1 MALAS
6 NTYTVAVIIVK
17 GQPIY
22 SSWLVKKPN
31 GGASFKIG
39 NNYKKLHQKSLKLE
53 MVLEEF
59 GNQRQLNGF
68 SVTFNVVPTQIPY
81 YFRKWDK
88 IVVRNE
94 EKTTLLGLW
103 IKVNLCLFCFMFLAV
118 PTIVPKALYL
128 AKNTLPLKYSV
139 CPFCCYVFLISFWDR
154 VSLCSLC

>member
-1 MALAS
+1 
-6 NTYTVAVIIVK
+6 
-17 GQPIY
+17 
-22 SSWLVKKPN
+22 
-31 GGASFKIG
+31 
-39 NNYKKLHQKSLKLE
+39 

-59 GNQRQLNGF
+59 WNQRQLNCS
-68 SVTFNVVPTQIPY
+68 SVTFNVVPTQISY

-88 IVVRNE
+88 IVVTNE
-94 EKTTLLGLW
+94 EKTTLLGPW

-154 VSLCSLC
+154 VSLCSLGKPSAFCPLASASGSPRIIGMCHHTGPLMSVLRLFTLNQSVLFASNCQVETL